1 MLTTKQSLRI
11 LHREAELQ
19 RRCVRCWRLKDAAWL
34 DRLAAAVI
42 AVCDPRMYQAMK
54 LQGVI
59 KSGYGD

>member
-1 MLTTKQSLRI
+1 MSTKQALRV

-19 RRCVRCWRLKDAAWL
+19 RRYIRFWMLKDDSWL

-54 LQGVI
+54 LEGVI
-59 KSGYGD
+59 KFD